1 MYDWHAD
8 CQKWPTQQL
17 NLFTPVNHFLNFLEE
32 IVVCWW
38 PRIIHFPFVVQYE
51 ITTGGNDHTIGW
63 QKLNLLCHPNATL
76 APQARQARAS
86 GENLNYVT
94 LAP

>member
-8 CQKWPTQQL
+8 CQKWPT
-17 NLFTPVNHFLNFLEE
+17 TKHIYTRTNHFLNFLEE

-38 PRIIHFPFVVQYE
+38 PRIIHFLFVVQYE
-51 ITTGGNDHTIGW
+51 ITTEGNDHTIGW
-63 QKLNLLCHPNATL
+63 QKLNLLIHTNAIL
-76 APQARQARAS
+76 APQARQAMAS

-94 LAP
+94 LVP